1 MKRVIVDLTHIKTPR
16 GMHAYMAYIMDF
28 PSYYG
33 RNLDAL
39 YDMLTEISEPTQ
51 MIIRR
56 PAELSVEMKT
66 LFPRLS
72 LVLHDAQTENENLQV
87 FVEIA
92 E

>member
-1 MKRVIVDLTHIKTPR
+1 MKRVVIDLTHINTPR
-16 GMHAYMAYIMDF
+16 GMHAYMAYIMNF

-51 MIIRR
+51 LIIRR
-56 PAELSVEMKT
+56 PAQLPDEMKA
-66 LFPRLS
+66 LFPRFS
-72 LVLHDAQTENENLQV
+72 LVLHDAQTENENLQA
-87 FVEIA
+87 FVEIV

>member
-1 MKRVIVDLTHIKTPR
+1 MKKVTIDLRNIETPR
-16 GMHAYMAYIMDF
+16 AMHVYMAYVMNF

-39 YDMLTEISEPTQ
+39 YDMLTEIGEPTQ
-51 MIIRR
+51 MMIRR
-56 PAELSVEMKT
+56 PADLPDEMKA